1 MRRNRTSLMIWAAAV
16 LTQWFCM
23 RESGIFQYEQP
34 FFTGL
39 EAADSIGG
47 NLTVILY
54 SLTSLPFLLVVFSGN
69 VSQML
74 RGRGSLLLIRS
85 YGRWKLWLAMVG
97 RLAIGLGL
105 LIGCML
111 ILFSLGRDA
120 SWALIGSGERIAG
133 AVLYYITVLDI
144 LLIQY
149 VLELYIETGSA
160 YGFMTV
166 FTAAALLL
174 SGIAG
179 KDPFWLNAV
188 LFPNL
193 GFAQKN
199 GALEKAEPMV
209 HMELSALLLV
219 MIFLAAF
226 CIGLKRIARI
236 DIM

>member
-1 MRRNRTSLMIWAAAV
+1 MIWAAAV

-39 EAADSIGG
+39 AAADSIGG
-47 NLTVILY
+47 NLTMILY
-54 SLTSLPFLLVVFSGN
+54 SLTSLPFLLLVFSGN

-85 YGRWKLWLAMVG
+85 YGRWKLWLSMVG
-97 RLAIGLGL
+97 RLAIGFGL

-111 ILFSLGRDA
+111 VLFSLGRDPA
-120 SWALIGSGERIAG
+120 WALIGPGERAAGIA
-133 AVLYYITVLDI
+133 LYYVAVLDI

-149 VLELYIETGSA
+149 VLELYVQTGSA
-160 YGFMTV
+160 YIFMTV
-166 FTAAALLL
+166 FAAAALLL
-174 SGIAG
+174 SGVTG
-179 KDPFWLNAV
+179 RDSFWLNAV

-199 GALEKAEPMV
+199 GVLENGGAVV
-209 HMELSALLLV
+209 HVELSVLLLV